1 MISLRYYCFG
11 LSKMDA
17 LPDAQE
23 NMDKFMRQLHY
34 YTGSQKRSHHCC
46 LSNSEKFL
54 WQSILHNSINMAG
67 WPDLVEIFTAVLLVR
82 NKSTVL
88 QLGLPNSVI
97 QNNQHISGYSH
108 LFVVVHL
115 FDIIYNITYRRIL
128 FTSLFFFLSCTLH
141 ILNSPYHETLHKCL
155 NACKAIA

>member
-1 MISLRYYCFG
+1 
-11 LSKMDA
+11 
-17 LPDAQE
+17 
-23 NMDKFMRQLHY
+23 
-34 YTGSQKRSHHCC
+34 
-46 LSNSEKFL
+46 
-54 WQSILHNSINMAG
+54 MAG

-115 FDIIYNITYRRIL
+115 FDIIYNIEEYCL
-128 FTSLFFFLSCTLH
+128 LVCFFFYRAHS
-141 ILNSPYHETLHKCL
+141 IY
-155 NACKAIA
+155 